1 MATSLSNQANISYSY
16 SSGGTGTA
24 VSNTTTTT
32 LLDEYSITATKTS
45 FTDTYREGINLAYL
59 IRIENN
65 GTGTLY
71 TVTASDDLG
80 AGNLSYVPNS
90 AVLIIGDEYYLI
102 SPTSSAPSLEFTL
115 PIPLA
120 PGEVAFIGYLANVI
134 SVPTGESTD
143 ITNTTDVTA
152 RSGSATGEIIS
163 VTPSPTATVTEESY
177 ADVFVLKEA
186 DKTTVNAGDTL
197 TYTFTLTNTGNE
209 TAQGVVLS
217 DTLPQGFTVTSVQ
230 SVTNGVV
237 TTYSATDYSIDPATN
252 TLVLPYAGSLL
263 TITVPAQS
271 VTTIIVGGTVE

>member
-90 AVLIIGDEYYLI
+90 AVLIIGDEYYVI
-102 SPTSSAPSLEFTL
+102 SPTAVEPTLEFTL

-120 PGEVAFIGYLANVI
+120 PGEVAFIGYLASVT
-134 SVPTGESTD
+134 SVPAGENTD
-143 ITNTTDVTA
+143 ITNTTAVTA
-152 RSGSATGEIIS
+152 RSGSVAGEIIS
-163 VTPSPTATVTEESY
+163 VAPSPTATVTEESY

-186 DKTTVNAGDTL
+186 DKSTVNAGDTL

-237 TTYSATDYSIDPATN
+237 TTYSASDYSIDPATN
-252 TLVLPYAGSLL
+252 TLVLPSAGSLL

>member
-1 MATSLSNQANISYSY
+1 MATSLSNQANISYTY
-16 SSGGTGTA
+16 SSGGSGTA

-45 FTDTYREGINLAYL
+45 FTDTYREGSNLAYL

-71 TVTASDDLG
+71 SVTASDNLG
-80 AGNLSYVPNS
+80 AGSLSYVPNS
-90 AVLIIGDEYYLI
+90 AILIIGEEYYII
-102 SPTSSAPSLEFTL
+102 SPTSSDETLVFTL

-134 SVPTGESTD
+134 SVPSGEDTD
-143 ITNTTDVTA
+143 ITNTTQVTA
-152 RSGSATGEIIS
+152 RSGGATGEEIS
-163 VTPSPTATVTEESY
+163 VIPPPSATVTQENY
-177 ADVFVLKEA
+177 ADVSILKEA
-186 DKTTVNAGDTL
+186 DKNTVNPGDTL

-209 TAQGVVLS
+209 EAQGVVLS

-237 TTYSATDYSIDPATN
+237 TTYDESDYSIDAATN
-252 TLVLPYAGSLL
+252 TLVLPSEESEI

-271 VTTIIVGGTVE
+271 VTTIIIGGTVE